1 MTSSSDRYLVIAN
14 AYPSP
19 EALYRNNFIHSRVK
33 AYQAHGLD
41 VEVFTVGPSA
51 RPRDY
56 VFEGVTVRCGN
67 EAELRR
73 HLRAHRFAKILVHFA
88 HPYMI
93 EPVRREQPD
102 TPVIVW
108 VHGYESQA
116 WHRRWYTMVDDP
128 QAIRDALEGRNEK
141 ERQLAFMRW
150 LFTTDELDVTVVHV
164 SHWFRE
170 HQSVADVGARPRK
183 GVVIPNMVDTE
194 RYAYREKGR
203 EDRLKVLSIRPYSSH
218 KYGND
223 LMAGAIEILSGRA
236 FFGELRF
243 ELYGDGYMRERINAG
258 IRHFPNVTEHPRFLS
273 ADEMVALHADSGV
286 WFGATRWD
294 SQGVATGEAM
304 SSGLVPV
311 STRIAAVPEYVEHG
325 VSGLLAEPE
334 SAESLAE
341 ALEELYHHPEMFLEL
356 SRAAANRVREQC
368 GRQATTD
375 KELEL
380 ITS

>member
-1 MTSSSDRYLVIAN
+1 MPSFSVRHLVIAN

-19 EALYRNNFIHSRVK
+19 ETLYRNNFIHARVK
-33 AYQAHGLD
+33 AYQATGLN
-41 VEVFTVGPSA
+41 VEVFTVGPQA

-56 VFEGVTVRCGN
+56 VFEGVQVRSGN

-73 HLRAHRFAKILVHFA
+73 HLRDNRFAKILVHFA

-93 EPVRREQPD
+93 EPVRLEQPG

-128 QAIRDALEGRNEK
+128 QAIRDALGARDEK
-141 ERQLAFMRW
+141 ARQLEFMRW
-150 LFTTDELDVTVVHV
+150 LFTTDELDVTIVHV

-183 GVVIPNMVDTE
+183 GVVIPNVVNTE
-194 RYAYREKGR
+194 RYAYRDKTAA
-203 EDRLKVLSIRPYSSH
+203 DRLRILSIRPYSSH

-223 LMAGAIEILSGRA
+223 LMADAIELLSGRP
-236 FFGELRF
+236 FFDELRF
-243 ELYGDGYMRERINAG
+243 ELYGDGYMRERTNAR
-258 IRHFPNVTEHPRFLS
+258 IRDFPNVTEHPRFLS
-273 ADEMVALHADSGV
+273 ADEMVALHADNGI

-294 SQGVATGEAM
+294 SQGVSTGEAM
-304 SSGLVPV
+304 SSGLVPI

-325 VSGLLAEPE
+325 VSGLLADPE
-334 SAESLAE
+334 SAQSLAD
-341 ALEELYHHPEMFLEL
+341 LVEEMYHDPASYLRL
-356 SRAAANRVREQC
+356 SRAAAERVRDQC
-368 GRQATTD
+368 GAHATTD